1 MIWERS
7 PLFYPFFPR
16 KWKEVGKKDFTY
28 VSLLS
33 TYIISTYI
41 YIIIYIYIYII
52 NNYYFFPFFQTP
64 LDFFLFFGFLNFQ
77 IYFSLFFSLEFMEK
91 RKEVCKYLKSN
102 ELRPNLFSIFFPL
115 VWKEGGV

>member
-16 KWKEVGKKDFTY
+16 KWKEVGKKDITF
-28 VSLLS
+28 VNILS
-33 TYIISTYI
+33 SCNTSI
-41 YIIIYIYIYII
+41 YLSIIIYIYIYII
-52 NNYYFFPFFQTP
+52 INLYFFPFFQTP

-91 RKEVCKYLKSN
+91 RKEVCKCLESN
-102 ELRPNLFSIFFPL
+102 GLRPNLFSIFFPS